1 MKFKPSIRKSA
12 LIGFMLLAFILPA
25 QPLFAQAT
33 AQAPLAG
40 SEAVKANYTKM
51 ETYITMRDGVRL
63 FTSIYIPKDQS
74 QKYPFMMQ
82 RTPYSVSPYGA
93 DLYRGNLGP
102 SPLFQAEGFIFVFQD
117 VRGRW
122 NSEGDFKWMTP
133 YKPKKSSPKD
143 VDESTDT
150 YDTIDWLVKNIA
162 NNNGRVGVWG
172 ISFPGHYAAQT
183 LNESHP
189 ALRAVSPQ
197 APMGD
202 NWLGDDMHH
211 NGAFWLPHAFNFISG
226 FGKPRKGPTTVGQR
240 GFQHPTPDG
249 YKFFLEMGS
258 LANANEKYFK
268 NEIAIWN
275 EWMTH
280 GDYDEYWQA
289 QNVPQH
295 LKNVK
300 PSIAVMTVGGW
311 FDAED
316 VQGPLKI
323 YEAIEKHN
331 PKTYNTLVFGPWVHG
346 GWARGDGDGLG
357 DARFGSK
364 TSEFYRQNIEFPFF
378 NFFLKDKGENKL
390 PEAYVF
396 NTGANRWYTMADWP
410 PKNVEAK
417 SFYLDA
423 RGKLSTA
430 ATSGD
435 CFEEYVS
442 DPNKPVPFINKTS
455 IGMTREYMVD
465 DQRFAATRPD
475 VVVFQTD
482 ALAEDMT
489 VAGPIKVSLD
499 VSTTGTDSDFVV
511 KVIDVF
517 PDNAPDNQPN
527 PNGVRMGAYQMMIR
541 GEPMRA
547 KYRNSWSKPE
557 AMVAGK
563 KTRVEFEMP
572 DIFHTWQKGHRLMIQ
587 VQSSWFPL
595 VDRNPQKF
603 LNIYAVKDSD
613 FQKATQRVYCSSN
626 VSLRVLRAQN

>member
-1 MKFKPSIRKSA
+1 MKFKSSIRQS
-12 LIGFMLLAFILPA
+12 IVISFMLLAFILPA
-25 QPLFAQAT
+25 RSLFAQAP
-33 AQAPLAG
+33 AQAPSADT
-40 SEAVKANYTKM
+40 VKAKYTKM
-51 ETYITMRDGVRL
+51 ETYITMRDGAKL

-93 DLYRGNLGP
+93 DAYKSALGP
-102 SPLFQAEGFIFVFQD
+102 SPLFQQEGFIFVYQD

-133 YKPKKSSPKD
+133 YKPKKSSPTD

-183 LNESHP
+183 LNDSHP

-226 FGKPRKGPTTVGQR
+226 FGKPRKGPTTVGQP
-240 GFQHPTPDG
+240 GFRHPTPDG

-258 LANANEKYFK
+258 LANANEKYLK

-323 YEAIEKHN
+323 YEAIEKNN
-331 PKTYNTLVFGPWVHG
+331 PKTYNTLVFGPWFHG
-346 GWARGDGDGLG
+346 GWSRGDGSFLG
-357 DARFGSK
+357 DIQFGSK
-364 TSEFYRQNIEFPFF
+364 TSEYYRENIEFPFF

-396 NTGANRWYTMADWP
+396 NTGANKWATMAEWP

-417 SFYLDA
+417 NVYLDA
-423 RGKLSTA
+423 SGKLSFTA
-430 ATSGD
+430 PTAGD
-435 CFEEYVS
+435 CFAEYIS

-475 VVVFQTD
+475 VVVFQTE

-499 VSTTGTDSDFVV
+499 VSTTGTDSDFIV
-511 KVIDVF
+511 KVIDVY
-517 PDNAPDNQPN
+517 PDNASDNNPN
-527 PNGVRMGAYQMMIR
+527 PAGVRMGAYQMMVR

-557 AMVAGK
+557 AMVSGK
-563 KTRVEFEMP
+563 KTKVEYTMP

-587 VQSSWFPL
+587 VQSTWFPL

-603 LNIYAVKDSD
+603 LNIYAAKDSD

-626 VSLRVLRAQN
+626 VALRVLKAQN

>member
-1 MKFKPSIRKSA
+1 MKFKSSIARSVF
-12 LIGFMLLAFILPA
+12 LSLLLLAFILPT
-25 QPLFAQAT
+25 QGSFAQAP
-33 AQAPLAG
+33 AQAPSA
-40 SEAVKANYTKM
+40 EEVKANYTKM
-51 ETYITMRDGVRL
+51 ESYITMRDGVKL

-93 DLYRGNLGP
+93 DAYKTALGP
-102 SPLFQAEGFIFVFQD
+102 SAVFQKEGFIFVYQD

-133 YKPKKSSPKD
+133 YKPKKSGAKD

-150 YDTIDWLVKNIA
+150 YDTIDWLVKNIP

-172 ISFPGHYAAQT
+172 ISFPGHFAAQT
-183 LNESHP
+183 LIDAHP

-226 FGKPRKGPTTVGQR
+226 FGKPRTGPTTVGTR

-258 LANANEKYFK
+258 LANANEKYLK

-300 PSIAVMTVGGW
+300 SSVAVMTVGGW

-323 YEAIEKHN
+323 YEAIEKNN
-331 PKTYNTLVFGPWVHG
+331 PKTYNTIVFGPWFHG
-346 GWARGDGDGLG
+346 GWSRGDGSFLG
-357 DARFGSK
+357 DIQFGSK
-364 TSEFYRQNIEFPFF
+364 TSEYYRDNIEFPFF

-396 NTGANRWYTMADWP
+396 NTGANKWATMAEWP

-417 SFYLDA
+417 NVYLDA
-423 RGKLSTA
+423 SGKLSFTA
-430 ATSGD
+430 PAASD
-435 CFEEYVS
+435 CFAEYVS
-442 DPNKPVPFINKTS
+442 DPNKPVPFINKTA

-465 DQRFAATRPD
+465 DQRFAASRPD
-475 VVVFQTD
+475 VVVFQTEP
-482 ALAEDMT
+482 LTEDMT

-499 VSTTGTDSDFVV
+499 VSTTGTDSDFIV
-511 KVIDVF
+511 KVIDVY
-517 PDNAPDNQPN
+517 PDNAPDNNPN
-527 PNGVRMGAYQMMIR
+527 PAGVRMGAYQMMVR
-541 GEPMRA
+541 GEPIRA

-557 AMVAGK
+557 AMVPGK
-563 KTRVEFEMP
+563 KTKVEYSMP

-587 VQSSWFPL
+587 VQSTWFPL

-603 LNIYAVKDSD
+603 LNIYAAKDSD
-613 FQKATQRVYCSSN
+613 FQKATQHIYCSSN
-626 VSLRVLRAQN
+626 VTLRVMKAQN